1 MSTCAFKYTG
11 KNSGG
16 SRKNAGLKLI
26 EYLQNKHLSDEY
38 IVAKLSEFWKE
49 DMPNGDQTTEC
60 IVPENTHIK
69 AEIQAVEE
77 LVFAGKQIISHC
89 FGKDCQVTKSQEDGN
104 LLSSGDV
111 LAMVTGSARDIL
123 SRERVMLNLIQRLCG
138 IATLSRKYAKIANPF
153 NVMILDTRKT
163 TPGLRLFEKYAVAIG
178 GSYNHRLNL
187 SDGILIKDNHI
198 IAAGSITGAIESAQ
212 KSNANLPLEL
222 EVDNIDQ
229 IKEALKIG
237 VDGFLLDN
245 MDAETIRLAVSII
258 RKSENGD
265 DIFIEASGGINL
277 ENIHPYLDT
286 GINAISIGALTHRA
300 ISKDIRLEF
309 IL

>member
-1 MSTCAFKYTG
+1 MT
-11 KNSGG
+11 
-16 SRKNAGLKLI
+16 
-26 EYLQNKHLSDEY
+26 
-38 IVAKLSEFWKE
+38 KLSGFWKE
-49 DMPNGDQTTEC
+49 DMPNGDKTTEC
-60 IVPENTHIK
+60 TVSKNTPIK
-69 AEIQAVEE
+69 AEIQSMEE
-77 LVFAGKQIISHC
+77 LVFAGKEIIPYC
-89 FGKDCQVTKSQEDGN
+89 FGKDCQVTINQENGN
-104 LLSSGDV
+104 LLSSGDILGV
-111 LAMVTGSARDIL
+111 VNGSARDIL

-138 IATLSRKYAKIANPF
+138 IATLSHKYAKIANPF
-153 NVMILDTRKT
+153 NVKILDTRKT

-178 GSYNHRLNL
+178 GCYNHRLNL

-198 IAAGSITGAIESAQ
+198 IAAGSIKGAIESAQ
-212 KSNANLPLEL
+212 KLGANLPLEI

-245 MDAETIRLAVSII
+245 MDVNTIRLAVSII
-258 RKSENGD
+258 RESENGD
-265 DIFIEASGGINL
+265 DIFIEASGGINI

-309 IL
+309 II

>member
-1 MSTCAFKYTG
+1 
-11 KNSGG
+11 
-16 SRKNAGLKLI
+16 LI
-26 EYLQNKHLSDEY
+26 EYPQNKNLSEEY
-38 IVAKLSEFWKE
+38 IVAKISEFWKE

-60 IVPENTHIK
+60 TIPENTHIK
-69 AEIQAVEE
+69 AKIQAMEE
-77 LVFAGKQIISHC
+77 LVFAGEKIIPYC
-89 FGKDCQVTKSQEDGN
+89 FGKECQVTINEEDGK
-104 LLSSGDV
+104 LLSYGDV
-111 LAMVTGSARDIL
+111 LGMVTGSARYIL

-163 TPGLRLFEKYAVAIG
+163 TPGLRLFEKFAVAIG

-187 SDGILIKDNHI
+187 SDGILIKDNHV
-198 IAAGSITGAIESAQ
+198 IAAGSITRAIESVQ
-212 KSNANLPLEL
+212 KSNTNLPLEL
-222 EVDNIDQ
+222 EVDNINQ
-229 IKEALKIG
+229 IKEAIKIG

-245 MDAETIRLAVSII
+245 MDVNTIRLAVSII
-258 RKSENGD
+258 RESENGD
-265 DIFIEASGGINL
+265 DIFIEASGGINI

-309 IL
+309 II